1 MPLLPTLSSR
11 HQENAGGAIYRA
23 AIGQGLSMPK
33 IIDILLEEHQ
43 NIEKLLL
50 VLEHELEVFDR
61 SGRPDYEILQ
71 TIIQYFQD
79 YPESCH
85 HPKEEMIFEKL
96 KARDAAAAGRFGDVE
111 AEHGAETRRL
121 RSFAR
126 AVDSVLADQEF
137 LRESF
142 HLAVHDFIEH
152 QREHLKKEERLL
164 FPAALK
170 ALQPVD
176 WAEIDARLD
185 DRKDPLFDS
194 VVEEK
199 FHNLQKTILRWERE
213 TEETRLAINQ
223 TQP

>member
-1 MPLLPTLSSR
+1 LETPPKVVVTFEL
-11 HQENAGGAIYRA
+11 
-23 AIGQGLSMPK
+23 AIGGGPSMPK
-33 IIDILLEEHQ
+33 IIDILLDEHQ
-43 NIEKLLL
+43 NIRKLLL

-71 TIIQYFQD
+71 SIIQYFQD

-96 KARDAAAAGRFGDVE
+96 KLRDPAAAKRFGDVE
-111 AEHGAETRRL
+111 AEHGLEARRL

-126 AVDSVLADQEF
+126 AVDYILADQEF

-152 QREHLKKEERLL
+152 QRQHLQKEERLM
-164 FPAALK
+164 FPAAVK
-170 ALQPVD
+170 ALRSDD

-185 DRKDPLFDS
+185 DRKDPLFNS
-194 VVEEK
+194 IVEER
-199 FHNLQKTILRWERE
+199 FQNLQRTILRWEQE
-213 TEETRLAINQ
+213 TEGTRLAMTRIQ
-223 TQP
+223 Q

>member
-1 MPLLPTLSSR
+1 
-11 HQENAGGAIYRA
+11 
-23 AIGQGLSMPK
+23 MPK
-33 IIDILLEEHQ
+33 IIEVLLQEHQ

-61 SGRPDYEILQ
+61 SERADFEILQ

-85 HPKEEMIFEKL
+85 HPKEEKIFEKL
-96 KARDAAAAGRFGDVE
+96 KARDPAAAKRFGDVE
-111 AEHGAETRRL
+111 AEHAVETRRL
-121 RSFAR
+121 SSFAR
-126 AVDSVLADQEF
+126 AVEYILADQEF
-137 LRESF
+137 LRENF

-164 FPAALK
+164 FPAALS
-170 ALQPVD
+170 ALRSED

-194 VVEEK
+194 VIEEK
-199 FHNLQKTILRWERE
+199 FHNLQKTILRWEQE
-213 TEETRLAINQ
+213 TEQTRAA
-223 TQP
+223 TAR

>member
-1 MPLLPTLSSR
+1 
-11 HQENAGGAIYRA
+11 
-23 AIGQGLSMPK
+23 MPK

-50 VLEHELEVFDR
+50 VLEHELDIFDSR
-61 SGRPDYEILQ
+61 GRPDYEIFQ

-96 KARDAAAAGRFGDVE
+96 KARDPAAAKRFGDIE
-111 AEHGAETRRL
+111 AEHEVESRRL

-126 AVDSVLADQEF
+126 AVEFVLADQEF

-152 QREHLKKEERLL
+152 QRQHLEKEERLL
-164 FPAALK
+164 FPAAIK
-170 ALQPVD
+170 ALRPED
-176 WAEIDARLD
+176 WAAIDARLD

-194 VVEEK
+194 VLEEK
-199 FHNLQKTILRWERE
+199 FHDLQKTILRWEQE
-213 TEETRLAINQ
+213 TEETRAAMARI
-223 TQP
+223 QP